1 MFFSLSWTVICS
13 QNVCCLLF
21 FVLTVFTHRYGRDGR
36 DTKKYEDS
44 CLLFDYEFL
53 QNLSSPQSV
62 QHYKSCLATFIDLL
76 NENATTGNHNRRN
89 HLSWATFSNT
99 QFFYARFQQFFHNI
113 GCEIFYGG
121 ANAHSRSLSE
131 NSFVFWGTLHF
142 CISFSTL
149 NQNFSLSCT
158 TLIISINLF

>member
-99 QFFYARFQQFFHNI
+99 RFFTPDF
-113 GCEIFYGG
+113 
-121 ANAHSRSLSE
+121 S
-131 NSFVFWGTLHF
+131 
-142 CISFSTL
+142 SFSTISDVRS
-149 NQNFSLSCT
+149 FMVARMHTADPSVKIHLSFEVPY
-158 TLIISINLF
+158 IFAFLFLLWIRIFLFLAQL

>member
-1 MFFSLSWTVICS
+1 
-13 QNVCCLLF
+13 VCCLLF

-89 HLSWATFSNT
+89 RLSWATFSNT
-99 QFFYARFQQFFHNI
+99 QFFTPDF
-113 GCEIFYGG
+113 
-121 ANAHSRSLSE
+121 S
-131 NSFVFWGTLHF
+131 
-142 CISFSTL
+142 SFSTISDVRS
-149 NQNFSLSCT
+149 FMVARMHTADPSVKIHLSFEVPY
-158 TLIISINLF
+158 IFAFLFLP

>member
-89 HLSWATFSNT
+89 HLSWATFSNA
-99 QFFYARFQQFFHNI
+99 QFFTPDF
-113 GCEIFYGG
+113 
-121 ANAHSRSLSE
+121 S
-131 NSFVFWGTLHF
+131 
-142 CISFSTL
+142 SFSTISDVRS
-149 NQNFSLSCT
+149 FMVARMHTADPSVKIHLSFEVPY
-158 TLIISINLF
+158 IFAFLFLLWIRIFLFLAQL

>member
-76 NENATTGNHNRRN
+76 NENATTGNHNRKN

-99 QFFYARFQQFFHNI
+99 QFFTPDFSSFSVSALISSLNFQIEPISSNLSYLIIVSLGNEIIFNPTSQFFD
-113 GCEIFYGG
+113 FYKI
-121 ANAHSRSLSE
+121 LCP
-131 NSFVFWGTLHF
+131 NSSKFFV
-142 CISFSTL
+142 
-149 NQNFSLSCT
+149 
-158 TLIISINLF
+158 